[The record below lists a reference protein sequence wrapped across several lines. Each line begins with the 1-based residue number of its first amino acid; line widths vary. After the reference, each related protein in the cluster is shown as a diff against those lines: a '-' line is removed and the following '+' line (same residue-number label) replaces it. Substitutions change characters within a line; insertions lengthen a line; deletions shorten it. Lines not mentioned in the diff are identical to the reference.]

1 MQLFVISTG
10 NYCPVCHQCYSDD
23 DWDVKMIQCESCFSW
38 VHAKCEQINGECV
51 SDVTTAQCES
61 CFAWLHTK
69 VLSYQQRLFS
79 FKTTS
84 SRL

>member
-51 SDVTTAQCES
+51 RE
-61 CFAWLHTK
+61 
-69 VLSYQQRLFS
+69 
-79 FKTTS
+79 
-84 SRL
+84 